1 MEQLR
6 QTYLYIEAYHAAK
19 HCPPT
24 IREIGEAMG
33 ITSGQAH
40 YRLEKMEALG
50 WIVRDGRRQ
59 SIVLRGMTE

>member
-1 MEQLR
+1 MEPLK
-6 QTYLYIEAYHAAK
+6 QTYHYLESYHAAR

-33 ITSGQAH
+33 ITFGQAR
-40 YRLEKMEALG
+40 YRLVKMEALG

-59 SIVLRGMTE
+59 SIVLNGMG